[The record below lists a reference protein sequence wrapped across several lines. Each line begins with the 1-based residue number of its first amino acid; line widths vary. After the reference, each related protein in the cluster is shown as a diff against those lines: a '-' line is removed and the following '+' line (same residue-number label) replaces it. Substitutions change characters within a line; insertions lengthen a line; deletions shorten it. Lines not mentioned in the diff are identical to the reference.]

1 MKADLS
7 IITPSY
13 NMLGYLQRCCHSVA
27 DQADVAVEHLV
38 IDGGST
44 DGTPAWLALQQHLRS
59 VSEPDKGMYD
69 AINKGLS
76 MATGELIAY
85 LNCDEQ
91 YLPGTLAFV
100 ANFFDQHPAVD
111 VLFGDALLIRPD
123 GSLIAYRKAY
133 QPRRAFILTSHLYLL
148 SCTMFFRR
156 RVVDAGLCFDD
167 HFTASGDQDFVL
179 RLLEHR
185 YRMTYAR
192 RYLSAFTM
200 TGANLG
206 ASQITAQES
215 QRMLEAAPRWLST
228 FRYPLNLT
236 RRLEKLASGA
246 YWQKM
251 PLAYAVYVSAEDTER
266 TRFSA
271 SSASFLWKAA

>member
-1 MKADLS
+1 
-7 IITPSY
+7 
-13 NMLGYLQRCCHSVA
+13 
-27 DQADVAVEHLV
+27 
-38 IDGGST
+38 
-44 DGTPAWLALQQHLRS
+44 
-59 VSEPDKGMYD
+59 
-69 AINKGLS
+69 
-76 MATGELIAY
+76 
-85 LNCDEQ
+85 
-91 YLPGTLAFV
+91 
-100 ANFFDQHPAVD
+100 
-111 VLFGDALLIRPD
+111 
-123 GSLIAYRKAY
+123 
-133 QPRRAFILTSHLYLL
+133 
-148 SCTMFFRR
+148 
-156 RVVDAGLCFDD
+156 
-167 HFTASGDQDFVL
+167 
-179 RLLEHR
+179 
-185 YRMTYAR
+185 MTYAR

-206 ASQITAQES
+206 ASKITAQES